1 MDWDRL
7 RVFHVVVEAGS
18 FTNAGHRLKLS
29 QSAISRQISALE
41 KAVKVS
47 LFYRRAR
54 GLVLTE
60 QGEEFFKTV
69 QEMSSRLS
77 LALATLNE
85 NKEQPE
91 GPLRLTTTV
100 TFGSAWLASRIN
112 EFHLKFPDISVSLL
126 LTDEPE
132 LDLTSREAE
141 VAIRFARQT
150 LPDMIERKLLTIRYH
165 VFASTAYLKKHGT
178 PQTPADLD
186 QHELIVYGSDV
197 VGPFENMNWL
207 LKAGAS
213 PGCKRKPALTVTSVY
228 GIYRAVKSGLGIA
241 ALPYYLTEESPEL
254 VHILPELRGPDMEAY
269 FVYPDALRHSKRV
282 AVIRDFLLQQ
292 AEVEKGEHP
301 N

>member
-7 RVFHVVVEAGS
+7 RVFHAVVEAGS

-60 QGEEFFKTV
+60 QGEELFKTV

-100 TFGSAWLASRIN
+100 TFGSAWLASRIS
-112 EFHLKFPDISVSLL
+112 EFHLMFPDISVSLL

-132 LDLTSREAE
+132 LDLTSGKAE

-165 VFASTAYLKKHGT
+165 VFASKVYLKKYGT
-178 PQTPADLD
+178 PKTPVDLD
-186 QHELIVYGSDV
+186 QHKLIVYGSDV
-197 VGPFENMNWL
+197 VGPFVNMNWL
-207 LKAGAS
+207 LEAGAS
-213 PGCKRKPALTVTSVY
+213 PGCKRKPTLRVTSVY

-254 VHILPELRGPDMEAY
+254 VQILPELRGPDMEAY
-269 FVYPDALRHSKRV
+269 FVYPDALRDSKRV

-292 AEVEKGEHP
+292 AEVEKGEHL

>member
-1 MDWDRL
+1 VDWDRL
-7 RVFHVVVEAGS
+7 RVFHAVVEAGS
-18 FTNAGHRLKLS
+18 FTKAGRKLKLS
-29 QSAISRQISALE
+29 QSAVSRQISALE
-41 KAVKVS
+41 KTLKIS
-47 LFYRRAR
+47 LFYRHAR

-60 QGEEFFKTV
+60 QGEAFFKAV
-69 QEMSSRLS
+69 QEMSTRLS

-85 NKEQPE
+85 SKEQPE
-91 GPLRLTTTV
+91 GPLRITTTV
-100 TFGSAWLASRIN
+100 TFGSAWLTSRIN

-126 LTDEPE
+126 LADEPE
-132 LDLTSREAE
+132 LDLNSREAD

-150 LPDMIERKLLTIRYH
+150 RPELIERKLLTIRYH
-165 VFASTAYLKKHGT
+165 VFASKAYLKKHGA
-178 PQTPADLD
+178 PKTPADLD

-207 LKAGAS
+207 LAAGAS
-213 PGCKRKPALTVTSVY
+213 PGHKRKPALRVTSVY

-269 FVYPDALRHSKRV
+269 FVYPDALRYSKRV

-292 AEVEKGEHP
+292 AEVEQAAHP
-301 N
+301 D